1 MRHNE
6 VVQKLQSNFSTT
18 KNLKESGIPWL
29 GKIPEH
35 WNTCR
40 LDNVTSFINGYAFD
54 SSEFCF
60 DKPISVIRISD
71 IHENGID
78 YKHCLKVEEKD
89 ELKHFAV
96 KFGDILLA
104 LSGSIGKMCVYTSHE
119 KAYINQRIAIIRSE
133 NSLVKYFLLSKGFGD
148 YLFLVCSGTAQLNIS
163 TKDLGNFRIPLPPLQ
178 EQKAIADFLDKKT
191 HQIEEFI
198 AKKQKLITL
207 LEEKKQTLINQ
218 CVTQGLD
225 SSISLKDSGVEW
237 LGKIPTHWEVL
248 QLKFLGKLRGG
259 DGFPH
264 EYQGKNN
271 YEFPFY
277 KVGDLQKSKDGF
289 FMSETENTIS
299 EEIGNIIRAKPF
311 PKNTIVWAKI
321 GEALCL
327 NRRRVL
333 KHVSYIDNNM
343 TGFVIK
349 QNVDLR
355 YAFYLLSSV
364 DLSLFINPSV
374 VPSISEG
381 TQALIRV
388 PLPPLEEQKA
398 IAEYLDTQIAKI
410 DLAISKIKSQINLIK
425 EYKSTLIS
433 EAVCGRVG
441 IT

>member
-18 KNLKESGIPWL
+18 KNLKESRIPWL

-178 EQKAIADFLDKKT
+178 EQKTIADFLDKKT
-191 HQIEEFI
+191 HQIEDFI
-198 AKKQKLITL
+198 TKKQKLITL

-225 SSISLKDSGVEW
+225 SSTSLKDSGVEW
-237 LGKIPTHWEVL
+237 LGKIPTHWEARKLKYVVSLRNKKEGESDFRIGLENIESKTGKFIQTNESVFDDEGIGFFEGDVL
-248 QLKFLGKLRGG
+248 FGKLRPYLAKVFLADKNGICVSEFLVLRSEKVFNRFLKFLMLSGTFIDIVNSSTYGTKMPRA
-259 DGFPH
+259 
-264 EYQGKNN
+264 NW
-271 YEFPFY
+271 EF
-277 KVGDLQKSKDGF
+277 
-289 FMSETENTIS
+289 
-299 EEIGNIIRAKPF
+299 IGNL
-311 PKNTIVWAKI
+311 KI
-321 GEALCL
+321 
-327 NRRRVL
+327 
-333 KHVSYIDNNM
+333 
-343 TGFVIK
+343 
-349 QNVDLR
+349 
-355 YAFYLLSSV
+355 
-364 DLSLFINPSV
+364 
-374 VPSISEG
+374 
-381 TQALIRV
+381 

-433 EAVCGRVG
+433 EAVCGRVEG
-441 IT
+441 KIIKKDRNE